1 MRSGQDGE
9 KSRRRAKPERLP
21 ARAQSQGPARTVV
34 CFCEKLGRRWGG
46 PRALGKAA
54 LRFPAEAVKGFRKEI
69 YELSCAPEPDSLAT
83 QTVQS
88 DLGGGAARRG
98 RGVELPPA
106 VCKRY
111 CMGLGTWF
119 GLNGGGGS
127 GGGWAPD
134 HSCPDLLVWGGAQR
148 RAPQILTSQVRGPGL
163 YLPAGGGLFGPLCV
177 PLALRTSGP
186 LHPVWELLGPDP
198 PWRRWWGEALLPGGH
213 EGKSSDP
220 RGQMGPEALL
230 EGSLLRALETQRRRN
245 CAPAHR
251 CGMGFL
257 AGKREETGVIL

>member
-98 RGVELPPA
+98 EGCGAATCSLQA
-106 VCKRY
+106 VLH
-111 CMGLGTWF
+111 GAG
-119 GLNGGGGS
+119 
-127 GGGWAPD
+127 D
-134 HSCPDLLVWGGAQR
+134 LVWFE
-148 RAPQILTSQVRGPGL
+148 RGWG
-163 YLPAGGGLFGPLCV
+163 
-177 PLALRTSGP
+177 
-186 LHPVWELLGPDP
+186 E
-198 PWRRWWGEALLPGGH
+198 WRRVG
-213 EGKSSDP
+213 
-220 RGQMGPEALL
+220 
-230 EGSLLRALETQRRRN
+230 T
-245 CAPAHR
+245 
-251 CGMGFL
+251 
-257 AGKREETGVIL
+257 